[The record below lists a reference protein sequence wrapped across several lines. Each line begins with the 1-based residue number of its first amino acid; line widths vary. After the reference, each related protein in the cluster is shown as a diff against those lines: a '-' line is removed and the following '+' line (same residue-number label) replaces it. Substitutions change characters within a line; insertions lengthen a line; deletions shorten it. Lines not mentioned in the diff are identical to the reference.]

1 MALCVPAS
9 HIGCCRVDLARGYS
23 LLTSRQVEYVVEI
36 FDLQNAKSTFDF
48 VFRLYN
54 FVALASENNSTLHDL
69 NVNLAK
75 LNLDVEGMGLSALTS
90 RVSKCGTRGN
100 GGVGNEPPKKQKN
113 QGGDVE
119 SDTPFDVAILEALNR
134 AGYAIPD
141 VVEEFKPLLA
151 VRVSFP

>member
-1 MALCVPAS
+1 
-9 HIGCCRVDLARGYS
+9 
-23 LLTSRQVEYVVEI
+23 VVET

-48 VFRLYN
+48 VFWLYN
-54 FVALASENNSTLHDL
+54 FVALASENNSTLHNL

-75 LNLDVEGMGLSALTS
+75 LTLDVEGMGLPALTS
-90 RVSKCGTRGN
+90 RVPKCGRGDS
-100 GGVGNEPPKKQKN
+100 GVGNEPPKKQKN

-119 SDTPFDVAILEALNR
+119 SDTPFDVAILEVLNC
-134 AGYAIPD
+134 AGYTIPD